1 MRTELRMPR
10 LPEIPVG
17 LKSTPVLG
25 REVFIRSTAF
35 IILGAS
41 LKLRLELG
49 APALELTM
57 CPPSACVWGVAT
69 GRTELPVD
77 SQFSS
82 HIRNLGGIGYFLFK
96 IGTQKV
102 LGHRVR
108 IFE

>member
-25 REVFIRSTAF
+25 REVFIRSMAF
-35 IILGAS
+35 IISGVS
-41 LKLRLELG
+41 FETETG
-49 APALELTM
+49 TGSPVLELTM
-57 CPPSACVWGVAT
+57 CQPSACSQGATT
-69 GRTELPVD
+69 GRTELSVD

-82 HIRNLGGIGYFLFK
+82 HIRNLGGIQYFLFK
-96 IGTQKV
+96 IGTQKL
-102 LGHRVR
+102 LGHWVS